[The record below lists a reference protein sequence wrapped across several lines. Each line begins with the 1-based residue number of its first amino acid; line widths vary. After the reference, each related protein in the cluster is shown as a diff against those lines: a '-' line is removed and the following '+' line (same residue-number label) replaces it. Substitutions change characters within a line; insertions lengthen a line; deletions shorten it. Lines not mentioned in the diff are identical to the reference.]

1 MNESN
6 DFYIS
11 TYNLYI
17 TVNQSME
24 NIVGELHADLSFGQ
38 YVLLKYISSEEGCR
52 ISQKELVERSTLK
65 GPSISQL
72 LKSLAGKGY
81 ILHYLKD
88 NDSRCKEIAL
98 TEKAVSQ
105 IKCIDRKIQEQAEK
119 GTDISKVDRYIAV
132 LSSARNDWKEKG
144 VFA

>member
-11 TYNLYI
+11 AYNLYI

-24 NIVGELHADLSFGQ
+24 SIVGELHADISFGQ
-38 YVLLKYISSEEGCR
+38 YVLLKYISAEKECR
-52 ISQKELVERSTLK
+52 ISQKELVEHSTLK

-72 LKSLAGKGY
+72 LKSLAAKGY
-81 ILHYLKD
+81 ILHYFKD
-88 NDSRCKEIAL
+88 DNGRCKEVAL

-105 IKCIDRKIQEQAEK
+105 IKCIDKKIQEQAEE
-119 GTDISKVDRYIAV
+119 GTDMRKVAGYISA
-132 LSSARNDWKEKG
+132 LSSARNDWEKKG
-144 VFA
+144 AFV